1 MKYEI
6 EAKTESG
13 GAPKKIRVLLVDDHI
28 AMRVG
33 IATTINIQQDMEVVG
48 EACNGQEAV
57 TMSRQC
63 KPDLVI
69 MDLRMPEHGG
79 IEAIRALRKDF
90 RCPEILVY
98 SSYANGEDIYNAFQA
113 GAKGFVVK
121 DMGLD
126 LLLQALRSVARGERY
141 VPTEISDRMVMR
153 LSSDLTPREIG
164 VLQLVA
170 SGCCNKEIADR
181 LGLIPGTV
189 KVHLSNIYRKL
200 KVNDRTQ
207 AALFAIKNKLIDVD

>member
-1 MKYEI
+1 MENKHMTPRK
-6 EAKTESG
+6 KT
-13 GAPKKIRVLLVDDHI
+13 RVLLVDDHI

-33 IATTINIQQDMEVVG
+33 IATTINNQEDMEVVG

-57 TMSRQC
+57 SISREC
-63 KPDLVI
+63 RPDLVI
-69 MDLRMPEHGG
+69 MDLRMPEQGG
-79 IEAIRALRKDF
+79 VETIRILRKDF
-90 RCPEILVY
+90 QCPEILVY

-126 LLLQALRSVARGERY
+126 VLLKALRAVAVGERFI
-141 VPTEISDRMVMR
+141 PAEISARMVMR
-153 LSSDLTPREIG
+153 LSSDLTPREIS
-164 VLQLVA
+164 VLELVA
-170 SGCCNKEIADR
+170 SGFSNKEIADR
-181 LGLIPGTV
+181 LELIPGTV

-207 AALFAIKNKLIDVD
+207 AALFAIRNKLIDVE